1 MAAKARQT
9 TLEAELLEFRDGPG
23 PLIPCRTPHRFS
35 VTISGDFDTAVA
47 TVDDAL
53 EAVAG
58 QFGQGAGQIAN
69 VRLTL
74 RLESLDG
81 PRGQQTLPVEVRRD
95 AEGDTFTAA
104 APDFGAW
111 GHGATVGEAVLDFL
125 TDLTDRSEI
134 LLAHRDALGPSLRRQ
149 AEALERWAASIV

>member
-9 TLEAELLEFRDGPG
+9 ILEAELLNFRDDPG
-23 PLIPCRTPHRFS
+23 PLTSCWTPHRFL
-35 VTISGDFDTAVA
+35 VTISGDFDTAMD

-53 EAVAG
+53 ETVAR
-58 QFGQGAGQIAN
+58 QFGQSAGQIAN
-69 VRLTL
+69 VRLTF
-74 RLESLDG
+74 RRESLDG
-81 PRGQQTLPVEVRRD
+81 PRGQQTLPVEVHRD

-111 GHGATVGEAVLDFL
+111 GHGDTVGEAILDVL

-134 LLAHRDALGPSLRRQ
+134 LLAHREALGPTLRRQ
-149 AEALERWAASIV
+149 AEALERLAASTV